1 MTNDEIEIYLQESV
15 CPQAAIADKEPEVL
29 QAALRVMG
37 ENSWLALQV
46 SPELG
51 GAGMNSTDYHRFQV
65 LVARYSGALAFLQTQ
80 HQSAAALLAASDN
93 QLLQQEYFPG
103 MARGKRL
110 VGLGF
115 SQLRRREPIMK
126 AVPVTDGYAL
136 TGTVPWIT
144 GYGIFDDFI
153 IGATLPDGRELYGV
167 LPLQNQQQDEGGRLE
182 LSSPLELIAM
192 RSINTVTAKLDNYWL
207 NSERKVAI
215 QQRGAIARRSQKN
228 VLHHGFF
235 ALGCAYAGLD
245 LVAAS
250 HNKPES
256 TVVTEFWQSLD
267 REVSQCDQAMFAAI
281 SDDLVN
287 YEQKLPLRAK
297 SIQLAVRCAHAAVI
311 VSGGT
316 ASLQDSTA
324 GRIYREALL
333 FSVFGQ
339 TLDVMK
345 ASLVR
350 LRN

>member
-15 CPQAAIADKEPEVL
+15 FPQAAILDKEPEVL
-29 QAALRVMG
+29 QATLRVMG

-51 GAGMNSTDYHRFQV
+51 GAGMSSIDYHRFQV

-80 HQSAAALLAASDN
+80 HQSAAALLAASEN
-93 QLLQQEYFPG
+93 RSLQQEYFPG

-126 AVPVTDGYAL
+126 AVLVNDGYLL

-144 GYGIFDDFI
+144 GYGVFDDFI

-167 LPLQNQQQDEGGRLE
+167 LPLQNQQQDAGSKLE

-192 RSINTVTAKLDNYWL
+192 RSTNTVTAKLDNYWQSSDRL
-207 NSERKVAI
+207 VAI

-245 LVAAS
+245 CVAAS
-250 HNKPES
+250 GSKHES
-256 TVVTEFWQSLD
+256 TVVPELWESLSK
-267 REVSQCDQAMFAAI
+267 EVSQCDRAMFASVS
-281 SDDLVN
+281 SDLIN
-287 YEQKLPLRAK
+287 YEQKLPLRADA
-297 SIQLAVRCAHAAVI
+297 IELAVRCAHAAVI

-316 ASLQDSTA
+316 ASLPDSTA

-339 TLDVMK
+339 TFDVME

-350 LRN
+350 LQ

>member
-1 MTNDEIEIYLQESV
+1 MANEAIEIYLQESV
-15 CPQAAIADKEPEVL
+15 FPQAAILDKESVFL
-29 QAALRVMG
+29 QAALRVLG

-46 SPELG
+46 SPEFG
-51 GAGMNSTDYHRFQV
+51 GAGMSSIDYHRFQV

-80 HQSAAALLAASDN
+80 HQSAAALLAASEN
-93 QLLQQEYFPG
+93 RLLQQEYFPG

-115 SQLRRREPIMK
+115 SQLRRRETIIK
-126 AVPVTDGYAL
+126 AVPVTDGYML

-144 GYGIFDDFI
+144 GCGVFDDFI
-153 IGATLPDGRELYGV
+153 IGATLSDGRELYGV
-167 LPLQNQQQDEGGRLE
+167 LPLQNQQQDAGGKLE
-182 LSSPLELIAM
+182 LSSPLELMAM
-192 RSINTVTAKLDNYWL
+192 RSTNTVTAKLDNYWL
-207 NSERKVAI
+207 SSDLLVAI
-215 QQRGAIARRSQKN
+215 QERGAISRRSQKN

-245 LVAAS
+245 CVAAS
-250 HNKPES
+250 FGKHES
-256 TVVTEFWQSLD
+256 TLVRELWASLEQ
-267 REVSQCDQAMFAAI
+267 EVSQCDRAMFAAI
-281 SDDLVN
+281 SDDLIN

-297 SIQLAVRCAHAAVI
+297 AIELAVRCAHAAVI

-339 TLDVMK
+339 TFDVME

-350 LRN
+350 LQQ